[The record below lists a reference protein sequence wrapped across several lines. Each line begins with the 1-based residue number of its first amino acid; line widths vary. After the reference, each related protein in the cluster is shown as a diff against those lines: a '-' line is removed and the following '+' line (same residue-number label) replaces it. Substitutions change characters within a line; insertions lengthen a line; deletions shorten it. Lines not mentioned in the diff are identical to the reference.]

1 MNSHPEDDLQKRLQK
16 LEAEIN
22 SQTKETGRTQQ
33 VNQQSQFSLL
43 DFNVYFTKS
52 QLWFKNLSGTGK
64 LVAVGVTVLLGLA
77 VLQAVLKLITSAISL
92 AVLAGLVYLGY
103 KFFVSGSFSNKQ

>member
-1 MNSHPEDDLQKRLQK
+1 MNPQPEDDLQQRLRK

-22 SQTKETGRTQQ
+22 SGSVEAEKTKEAR
-33 VNQQSQFSLL
+33 QQSQFNLL
-43 DFNVYFTKS
+43 NFKLHFTRS
-52 QLWFKNLSGTGK
+52 QLWFKSLSGTGK
-64 LVAVGVTVLLGLA
+64 LVVVGVMVLLGLA
-77 VLQAVLKLITSAISL
+77 VLQAVLKLVTSAISL

>member
-1 MNSHPEDDLQKRLQK
+1 MNPQPEDDLQQRLQK

-22 SQTKETGRTQQ
+22 SQTVEAGKTKEAR
-33 VNQQSQFSLL
+33 QQSQSQFLN
-43 DFNVYFTKS
+43 FNLYFTRS
-52 QLWFKNLSGTGK
+52 QIWFKSLSGTGK

-77 VLQAVLKLITSAISL
+77 VLQAVLKLVTSAISL